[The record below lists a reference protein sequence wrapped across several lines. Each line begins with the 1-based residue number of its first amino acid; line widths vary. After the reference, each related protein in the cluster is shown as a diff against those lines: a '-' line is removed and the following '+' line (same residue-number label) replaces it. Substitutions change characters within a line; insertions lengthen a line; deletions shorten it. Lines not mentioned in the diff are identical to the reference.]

1 MRGIKKP
8 AQPMAGRVFFNLEE
22 DLGSPN
28 KPDLVSL
35 KSGVLIHLGRL
46 LLDGSC
52 SYLAPAERAAPE
64 LPEGRSTPIRLASS
78 GVYKDRR
85 CHHRPG
91 ELLPHLCTLT
101 APGAA
106 VYFLLHCP

>member
-1 MRGIKKP
+1 MGCRATKNPPGQWP
-8 AQPMAGRVFFNLEE
+8 GGFVNLEE
-22 DLGSPN
+22 DLSSPN

-35 KSGVLIHLGRL
+35 ESAVLIHLGRL
-46 LLDGSC
+46 LLGGSC
-52 SYLAPAERAAPE
+52 SYLASSGRAAPE
-64 LPEGRSTPIRLASS
+64 FPEGNSTPIRLASS

-101 APGAA
+101 TSRVA
-106 VYFLLHCP
+106 VCFLLH